1 MRCGPCRRPRNPH
14 RPRNP
19 APCLAREAAADRAAS
34 LPPSA
39 SPLVN
44 RPPRLQ
50 VSTSALEACAKYWP
64 ELFGGLGEEERQRMR
79 RGLRAT
85 RPRLIKGWEAL
96 VMARLVLEDD
106 RWGWGQEGAEE

>member
-1 MRCGPCRRPRNPH
+1 
-14 RPRNP
+14 
-19 APCLAREAAADRAAS
+19 
-34 LPPSA
+34 
-39 SPLVN
+39 
-44 RPPRLQ
+44 
-50 VSTSALEACAKYWP
+50 
-64 ELFGGLGEEERQRMR
+64 MR